1 MSDHNFK
8 KLSMQRWLVA
18 TLELDR
24 ESAREA
30 LGKPD
35 LIETDRFAGRRGL
48 EDHWFFLDDAE
59 QKLQL
64 VYSDRQGHVL
74 VFADP
79 PDLSWVTFKLSSLID
94 GCEPRE
100 VKPPI
105 QYPSE

>member
-64 VYSDRQGHVL
+64 VYSCLLYTSPSPRDQRGSRM
-74 VFADP
+74 P
-79 PDLSWVTFKLSSLID
+79 SSA
-94 GCEPRE
+94 
-100 VKPPI
+100 
-105 QYPSE
+105 